1 MEGSRSFEEADGE
14 TEKSWA
20 GTPSRKRRRK
30 KSWARSAVRG
40 KEKNGK
46 LYNF

>member
-14 TEKSWA
+14 REKSWA
-20 GTPSRKRRRK
+20 GTPPRK

-40 KEKNGK
+40 EEKNRK